1 MANSLDDIFQARATM
16 SAEERRKRRRR
27 LLLLLAAVEGGKGL
41 SGGIINLAGTHIL
54 AEDFASGGV
63 VGALTVTGATGTPTY
78 SIDSDPDS
86 KFAID
91 GTNLETADTLD
102 YETATSHVVTISVSG
117 MTPQPLARLFTITVT
132 NVFEDVTPD
141 AFTFNDVASANQSQ
155 VYTSNTIVIA
165 GLEAG
170 ASVAATVSI
179 PDGGGY
185 IKDGG
190 SVATV
195 PTTATNGT
203 TFALQVTSPSADD
216 LSVTVTLTVGGVSD
230 TYTVATPVTGGGG
243 GGVIDFSD
251 PESTI
256 NPIFI

>member
-41 SGGIINLAGTHIL
+41 SGGIINLAGTHTL

-91 GTNLETADTLD
+91 GTNLETAATLD

-132 NVFEDVTPD
+132 NVGEDLTPD
-141 AFTFNDVASANQSQ
+141 VFSFTDVSNAALATL
-155 VYTSNTIVIA
+155 YTSDEITVAGTDDPALVVTITGGEYSKNGDA
-165 GLEAG
+165 Y
-170 ASVAATVSI
+170 TVL
-179 PDGGGY
+179 PG
-185 IKDGG
+185 
-190 SVATV
+190 
-195 PTTATNGT
+195 TATNGD
-203 TFALQVTSPSADD
+203 TFSVRGTSAATYST
-216 LSVTVTLTVGGVSD
+216 SVEVELTIGLGVD
-230 TYTVATPVTGGGG
+230 TYTIATIADPEAGGGDT
-243 GGVIDFSD
+243 IDFSD
-251 PESTI
+251 PDSTL